1 MGVGRKTS
9 GFRLQSEE
17 LSNVETAIYTYIAE
31 KPVSFTTGNIKMVTD
46 RPIKCSFEP
55 EEILPVLLTFHPLS

>member
-9 GFRLQSEE
+9 GFRQQSEE
-17 LSNVETAIYTYIAE
+17 LSNVKTAIYTYIAG
-31 KPVSFTTGNIKMVTD
+31 KTVRFTTENTKMVTD